1 MDNVL
6 SRCLDGDAQ
15 AWDAFRL
22 DAKASCFWCFTD
34 TRGVSCWNEY
44 PGAAAGPYCPSY
56 IDDTSVTT
64 SKSMEAIREG
74 SQDHEYLTML
84 AARVAELAGK
94 GVPAA
99 KLAKARE
106 LLATGPDRVLAA
118 DDVAYYA
125 WDEDRDRGIQDR
137 VRLEVLAA
145 LVELSAL

>member
-1 MDNVL
+1 MGQVL
-6 SRCLDGDAQ
+6 EAQANGTELWLYNCSGPARSFDPYSYYLAQ

-84 AARVAELAGK
+84 KALREGHIRLMADPRVDMLDEIPPRIGIIF
-94 GVPAA
+94 
-99 KLAKARE
+99 
-106 LLATGPDRVLAA
+106 
-118 DDVAYYA
+118 DD
-125 WDEDRDRGIQDR
+125 DD
-137 VRLEVLAA
+137 
-145 LVELSAL
+145 